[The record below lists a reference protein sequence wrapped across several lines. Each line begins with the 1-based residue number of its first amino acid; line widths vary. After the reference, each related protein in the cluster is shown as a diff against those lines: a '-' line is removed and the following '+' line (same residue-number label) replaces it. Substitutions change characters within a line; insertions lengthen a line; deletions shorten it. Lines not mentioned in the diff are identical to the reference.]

1 MAGKELTQIAIG
13 FVLDGKDA
21 NEKLRIFQLENPQ
34 RKIIGV
40 SMAPNEP
47 SGWFMTITYNILI

>member
-1 MAGKELTQIAIG
+1 MAKELTQIATG

-21 NEKLRIFQLENPQ
+21 NEKLRTFQKDYPQ

-40 SMAPNEP
+40 SITPNEP
-47 SGWFMTITYNILI
+47 MGWFMTITYNILI